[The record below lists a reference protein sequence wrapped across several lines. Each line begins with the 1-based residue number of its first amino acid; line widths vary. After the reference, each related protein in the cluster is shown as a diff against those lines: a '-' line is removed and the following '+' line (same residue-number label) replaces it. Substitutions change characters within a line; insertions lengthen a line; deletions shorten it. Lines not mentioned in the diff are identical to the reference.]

1 MIQHYSRCAS
11 ICPFWRPVCTVWDH
25 RKNKVCQDKLCLLS
39 SAAHLSINASNPE
52 YPSFSVTNSILIL
65 QLSSLFSFD

>member
-1 MIQHYSRCAS
+1 MPILAPSLY
-11 ICPFWRPVCTVWDH
+11 WDH
-25 RKNKVCQDKLCLLS
+25 RRNKVCQDKLCLLS

-52 YPSFSVTNSILIL
+52 YPSFSVILIL